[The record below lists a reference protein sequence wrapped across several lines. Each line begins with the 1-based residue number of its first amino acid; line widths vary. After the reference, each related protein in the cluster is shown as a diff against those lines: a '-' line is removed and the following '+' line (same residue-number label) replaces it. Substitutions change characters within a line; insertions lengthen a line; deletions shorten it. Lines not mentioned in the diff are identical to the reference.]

1 MTKVW
6 ITLTQASASRI
17 APQLLAAGYQS
28 ICESVTEIE
37 LLPPKLS
44 PQQKIVAPHLCI
56 FLSQHAARQYL
67 NEVYCDAHQACTFL
81 AIGPSTAE
89 ILKAGGLSVIEPKH
103 ASSEGL
109 LDCPTV
115 QGIKPDDRVWI
126 LCGEN
131 GRDILHKSLMQRC
144 QLRVV
149 ELYRRIHRPI
159 KNPSVVDSN
168 VILVGSTQ
176 GFVAAAKTW
185 RTLGGSASV
194 NFIVPSDR
202 VADLGLELGFSGV
215 VNAKGMDAQSLL
227 NALAR
232 IENA

>member
-6 ITLTQASASRI
+6 ITLTEPSASRI
-17 APQLLAAGYQS
+17 ASQLGAAGYQS

-37 LLPPKLS
+37 LLPSKLS
-44 PQQKIVAPHLCI
+44 PQQKIDAPHLCI

-67 NEVYCDAHQACTFL
+67 NEVYCDAHQTCTFL
-81 AIGPSTAE
+81 AIGPSTAD
-89 ILKAGGLSVIEPKH
+89 ILKASGLSVIEPEH

-109 LDCPTV
+109 LACPAI
-115 QGIKPDDRVWI
+115 QGIKAGDRVWI
-126 LCGEN
+126 LCGED

-144 QLRVV
+144 HLSVV
-149 ELYRRIHRPI
+149 KLYRRIDRPI
-159 KNPSVVDSN
+159 KDPSVIDSN

-176 GFVAAAKTW
+176 GFIAAANAW
-185 RTLGGSASV
+185 RALGGSASV
-194 NFIVPSDR
+194 KFIVPSDR
-202 VADLGLELGFSGV
+202 VADLSLELGFSGV